1 MKTTKDNVT
10 NNQVFAL
17 RMRADDAGNTELV
30 KTIDRWLEERED
42 KDLEVVLR
50 ALRDED
56 RASIVVLRTHQ
67 GEWKTYELYN
77 KLDVDL
83 LRGWRAD
90 VAIYIRGVY
99 RVADMKLLA
108 EMEAYLREV
117 LEPMRVDGCR
127 VEWYLDGPS

>member
-10 NNQVFAL
+10 NNQIFAL

-42 KDLEVVLR
+42 KDLEIVLR
-50 ALRDED
+50 ALHDED
-56 RASIVVLRTHQ
+56 RASVVVLRGAR
-67 GEWKTYELYN
+67 GEWKTYELYD

-83 LRGWRAD
+83 VRGWRAD

-99 RVADMKLLA
+99 KVADTIKLVQI
-108 EMEAYLREV
+108 ENYLREV

-127 VEWYLDGPS
+127 VEWYLDGPC